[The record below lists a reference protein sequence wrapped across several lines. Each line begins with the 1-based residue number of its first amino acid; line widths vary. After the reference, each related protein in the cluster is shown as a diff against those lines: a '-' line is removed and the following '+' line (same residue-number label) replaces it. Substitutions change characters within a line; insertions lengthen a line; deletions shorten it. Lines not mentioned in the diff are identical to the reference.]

1 MARAQ
6 RAIVVPT
13 HAFAPGQARSPSV
26 KPGDS
31 QGEITFR
38 PPGSHGERDEGAAFV
53 RLRRSLEEAR
63 MIGDIK
69 VIGGTAHPELA
80 QDICK
85 HLGIDVC
92 RSTVVRFSNENLLVQ
107 IEENVREADVFVIQP
122 SCPPV
127 SDGIVELLMTIDAL
141 RHASAGR
148 ITAVL
153 PYFPYARSDKKDRP
167 RVSITARLMAD
178 LLETAGA
185 NRVLTMD
192 LHSPQVQGFFRIP
205 ADQLQAAPILCDYLR
220 QSRDLSNYVLVAGD
234 VGESKE
240 AAHYA
245 NPLNLPI
252 AIVDKRRDGDDE
264 NARATNLI
272 GDVAGKVALIVDDEV
287 ASGGTLMEATRFV
300 LERGAV
306 AVEACVVHPVL
317 SGRAIE
323 RIEASPLRQLVV
335 TDTIP
340 LTPPKRIERIHVQS
354 VAQLFAEA
362 IQAVHDGSSVSRLF
376 R

>member
-1 MARAQ
+1 M
-6 RAIVVPT
+6 V
-13 HAFAPGQARSPSV
+13 
-26 KPGDS
+26 
-31 QGEITFR
+31 
-38 PPGSHGERDEGAAFV
+38 
-53 RLRRSLEEAR
+53 
-63 MIGDIK
+63 GDIK

-80 QDICK
+80 RDIAK
-85 HLGIDVC
+85 HLGIDLC
-92 RSTVVRFSNENLLVQ
+92 RSTVVRFSNENLMVQ

-127 SDGIVELLMTIDAL
+127 SDGIVELLITIDAL

-192 LHSPQVQGFFRIP
+192 LHSPQIQGFFRIP
-205 ADQLQAAPILCDYLR
+205 ADQLLAAPILCDYLR
-220 QSRDLSNYVLVAGD
+220 QSRDLSNHVLVAGD
-234 VGESKE
+234 VGEAKE
-240 AAHYA
+240 VGRYA
-245 NPLNLPI
+245 SRLHLPI
-252 AIVDKRRDGDDE
+252 AIVDKRRDGDDDR
-264 NARATNLI
+264 ARAVNVI

-287 ASGGTLMEATRFV
+287 ASGGTLLEAARVV
-300 LERGAV
+300 LERGAA
-306 AVEACVVHPVL
+306 AVEACAVHAVL

-323 RIEASPLRQLVV
+323 RIEASALRQLVV

-340 LTPPKRIERIHVQS
+340 LAPPKRIERIHVQS
-354 VAQLFAEA
+354 VAGLFAEA
-362 IQAVHDGSSVSRLF
+362 IQAIHDGSSVSRLF

>member
-1 MARAQ
+1 
-6 RAIVVPT
+6 
-13 HAFAPGQARSPSV
+13 
-26 KPGDS
+26 
-31 QGEITFR
+31 
-38 PPGSHGERDEGAAFV
+38 
-53 RLRRSLEEAR
+53 
-63 MIGDIK
+63 MISAIK
-69 VIGGTAHPELA
+69 VISGTAHLELA

-85 HLGIDVC
+85 HLGTDLC
-92 RSTVVRFSNENLLVQ
+92 RSTVLRFSNENLLVQ
-107 IEENVREADVFVIQP
+107 IEENVREADVFIIQP

-127 SDGIVELLMTIDAL
+127 SDGIIELLMTIDAL
-141 RHASAGR
+141 KHASAGR

-153 PYFPYARSDKKDRP
+153 PYFPYVRSDKKDRP

-178 LLETAGA
+178 LLATAGA
-185 NRVLTMD
+185 NRILTMN

-220 QSRDLSNYVLVAGD
+220 ESRDLSNYVLVAGD

-240 AAHYA
+240 VGLYA
-245 NPLNLPI
+245 NRLDLPI
-252 AIVDKRRDGDDE
+252 AIVDKRRYGDDE
-264 NARATNLI
+264 DAQAINLI
-272 GDVAGKVALIVDDEV
+272 GDVKGKVALIIDDEV

-306 AVEACVVHPVL
+306 AVEACAVHAVL

-323 RIEASPLRQLVV
+323 RIQASLLRQLVL

-340 LTPPKRIERIHVQS
+340 LPAPKRIDKIHIQS
-354 VAQLFAEA
+354 VARLFADA
-362 IQAVHDGSSVSRLF
+362 IQAIHDGSSVSRLF